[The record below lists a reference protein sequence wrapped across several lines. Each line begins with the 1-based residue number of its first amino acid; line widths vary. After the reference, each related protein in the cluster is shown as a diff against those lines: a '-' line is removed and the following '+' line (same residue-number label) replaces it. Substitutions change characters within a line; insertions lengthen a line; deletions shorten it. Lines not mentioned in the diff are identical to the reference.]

1 MTSLDLPLLV
11 PGIRLDRDAEG
22 ERAIALR
29 RAAQPWVAGF
39 CLFGGERDEVLE
51 LTGRLRREARRPL
64 FIAAD
69 MERGAGQQVEG
80 LSHLPDAAIWGL
92 AATPDEAAAF
102 GELTAREARSVG
114 IDVLFAPVVD
124 VRSEPANPIVGN
136 RAFGW
141 DPARV
146 ALMAGAFSRGALEGG
161 ALPVAKHY
169 PGHGATME
177 DSHDALPVVGEP
189 EHRLRRRDIAPFLDV
204 VEAGC
209 PAVMTAHVHY
219 STLDATS
226 RIATI
231 SRRILKPLFAASAGR
246 EPPVIFT
253 DALLMAAALVTGS
266 ELDAARKALR
276 AGCDALLYPEE
287 PERVARAFFDDADVV
302 TGDPT
307 ALLDAPA
314 LHALKQRGARSAERL
329 RAFAARAATLDPG
342 PRAPRELLE
351 IADRVARRAVDLAGG
366 ASIEPERGA
375 VLVLDDDGCGERG
388 QVFAARAEAAGVR
401 HAVVHVPET
410 TELPPMDFF
419 DGSCTVV
426 TMSGVRAWKG
436 AAGISSRTDG
446 LQLDLVQLARDRD
459 VTLQWISMT
468 PLAGWRG
475 VHVPGTGPQV
485 EAALCDRLF
494 RLTI

>member
-1 MTSLDLPLLV
+1 MASLDLPLLV

-22 ERAIALR
+22 ERALALR
-29 RAAQPWVAGF
+29 RATQPWVAGF
-39 CLFGGERDEVLE
+39 CLFGGERDEVLD
-51 LTGRLRREARRPL
+51 LTRRLRREADRPL
-64 FIAAD
+64 FIASD

-92 AATPDEAAAF
+92 AATPEEAAAF
-102 GELTAREARSVG
+102 GELSAREARSVG

-124 VRSEPANPIVGN
+124 VRSEPSNPIVGN

-146 ALMAGAFSRGALEGG
+146 ALMASAFSRGAMAGG

-169 PGHGATME
+169 PGHGATVE
-177 DSHDALPVVGEP
+177 DSHDALPVVGDP
-189 EHRLRRRDIAPFLDV
+189 EHRLKRRDIAPFLDV
-204 VEAGC
+204 VGAGC

-219 STLDATS
+219 ATLDATS
-226 RIATI
+226 RIATV

-246 EPPVIFT
+246 EPPLIFT
-253 DALLMAAALVTGS
+253 DALLMAAALVTGT

-287 PERVARAFFDDADVV
+287 PELVARSFFDDGDVV

-314 LHALKQRGARSAERL
+314 LKALRQRGERSAERL
-329 RAFAARAATLDPG
+329 RAFAIRAAELETG
-342 PRAPRELLE
+342 PRAPEELLE
-351 IADRVARRAVDLAGG
+351 IADRVARRAVDLSGG
-366 ASIEPERGA
+366 AAIEPEQGA
-375 VLVLDDDGCGERG
+375 LLVLDDDGCAERG
-388 QVFAARAEAAGVR
+388 GVFAARAKAAGVR
-401 HAVVHVPET
+401 FQILRVPDEG
-410 TELPPMDFF
+410 ELPPPDFF
-419 DGSCTVV
+419 GSSSTVI

-446 LQLDLVQLARDRD
+446 LQLDLVQLARDSD
-459 VTLQWISMT
+459 VDLKWISMT
-468 PLAGWRG
+468 PLAGWSG

-485 EAALCDRLF
+485 EAAICDRLF
-494 RLTI
+494 PA